1 MVIEGGPLLE
11 NTHISKAVWNESTAS
26 NFSRFSSNG
35 TSTHFTPASK
45 VKNIADISIE
55 NGECIV
61 KVGEQIEVFTT
72 SLKGID
78 IGKIPFDTGKKIE
91 IRGFIDNFKGKS
103 GQQAIS
109 IHGDTQGNFYFTRQS
124 EAMSAEDLV
133 TYFKKEKID
142 LTQGNTPIH
151 LLSCYSKSSG
161 AAQALA
167 DATGRPVIGYSNRQV
182 RTNSL
187 QHLTETMTRTGSK
200 MSRLDPRRFLAQD
213 DFKPATPRVFYPE
226 GKPSEKL
233 SDANLNTHADSSQSV
248 LSHAN
253 QNDSTHYLDI
263 DNGIEFKSTKAGFA
277 QEEEA
282 IKDLFDELS
291 DTPPATKA
299 EYEANSQT
307 RYDVSRNLLPDITG
321 EEKILL
327 RRYGSDGVVINRQV
341 RAYDGDPISLEEANR
356 IFKDE
361 KDYIEGKLRSDQG
374 DEAGKSATVLKT
386 KLDNFI
392 DENYHQFF
400 ETEGYVYRASGAK
413 KGLYK
418 NDIQPGNIISDKANW
433 STSNHFGTIGYRY
446 SSYGEGA
453 SITKLASTDEE
464 IWFVIEKENLK
475 GVDIS
480 GYKFENNPKLSLE
493 EQRNKSSGEFL
504 LKSDQKF
511 RIKAVE
517 KTSFKILKREKRGR
531 LVLLEPVNS
540 AEMLGSNPN
549 VIDAYNGHKLPVN
562 VNDDFLINTHGS
574 EGKSTLQKMEEGA
587 KKVKDVL
594 LTPVDYPPKSGT
606 KKKIGNS
613 PRYTEST
620 SILDAFSGGNT
631 GIDSDIKGA
640 KDIKLGKNTKTAL
653 LGPGHLAGSVLKGF
667 AKP

>member
-1 MVIEGGPLLE
+1 MFHPKLG
-11 NTHISKAVWNESTAS
+11 
-26 NFSRFSSNG
+26 
-35 TSTHFTPASK
+35 K
-45 VKNIADISIE
+45 VKDVQGLDNRINKASQENSTYSSICYAGAFNDAEQAGAILPQVARWLHKKVAIADSAKEIMNSAHYWQAFGFNNKTSKQTLDISELTESGFIHINE
-55 NGECIV
+55 F
-61 KVGEQIEVFTT
+61 VGKGRHFRHAIYVHVSDEGTFFYQVNSPKLQVELGDSEIIGQNVPRSHTKHLMDPDTVAKFNDHLKKDNKGYVFTSMDEVERQYIDSINLKESNDHVFT
-72 SLKGID
+72 SVDKLQRQD
-78 IGKIPFDTGKKIE
+78 VD
-91 IRGFIDNFKGKS
+91 
-103 GQQAIS
+103 S
-109 IHGDTQGNFYFTRQS
+109 IV
-124 EAMSAEDLV
+124 E
-133 TYFKKEKID
+133 
-142 LTQGNTPIH
+142 
-151 LLSCYSKSSG
+151 
-161 AAQALA
+161 
-167 DATGRPVIGYSNRQV
+167 
-182 RTNSL
+182 
-187 QHLTETMTRTGSK
+187 GS
-200 MSRLDPRRFLAQD
+200 
-213 DFKPATPRVFYPE
+213 
-226 GKPSEKL
+226 
-233 SDANLNTHADSSQSV
+233 
-248 LSHAN
+248 
-253 QNDSTHYLDI
+253 I

-282 IKDLFDELS
+282 IKDLFDTLS

-299 EYEANSQT
+299 EYEANSQA

-341 RAYDGDPISLEEANR
+341 RAYDGKPISLEEANR

-361 KDYIEGKLRSDQG
+361 KDYIEGKLRSEQG

-400 ETEGYVYRASGAK
+400 ETKGYVYRASGAK
-413 KGLYK
+413 KRLYK
-418 NDIQPGNIISDKANW
+418 NGIQPGDIISDKANW

-511 RIKAVE
+511 RVKAVE
-517 KTSFKILKREKRGR
+517 KTKFKTLKREQRGR

-540 AEMLGSNPN
+540 AEMMGTNSY

-574 EGKSTLQKMEEGA
+574 EGKSTLQKMGESA

-594 LTPVDYPPKSGT
+594 LTPVDYPPKSVT